1 MPLSGEAQI
10 RSVHLLMALVE
21 KQNLIQCD
29 GLWPLLTLGQRQLER
44 LRSLLD
50 AQSDERP
57 PAQQEAA
64 LAQPHGGDVEFVGR
78 PAGSELNADGLNPAL
93 QNALDKFTLDVTAKA
108 RDGQIDPVFGRD
120 MEIRQMVDILSRRRK
135 TTRSSS
141 VSRAWAR
148 PLWWKAWR
156 CALPKATSP
165 TR

>member
-1 MPLSGEAQI
+1 MQEAWLIASLSGEAQI

-78 PAGSELNADGLNPAL
+78 PAGSGTECGWAQPGA
-93 QNALDKFTLDVTAKA
+93 AERA
-108 RDGQIDPVFGRD
+108 GQIH
-120 MEIRQMVDILSRRRK
+120 SRRHRQSQ
-135 TTRSSS
+135 R
-141 VSRAWAR
+141 R
-148 PLWWKAWR
+148 PD
-156 CALPKATSP
+156 
-165 TR
+165 

>member
-1 MPLSGEAQI
+1 M
-10 RSVHLLMALVE
+10 
-21 KQNLIQCD
+21 
-29 GLWPLLTLGQRQLER
+29 
-44 LRSLLD
+44 LD

-120 MEIRQMVDILSRRRK
+120 TEIRQMVDILSRRRK
-135 TTRSSS
+135 TTNPR
-141 VSRAWAR
+141 R
-148 PLWWKAWR
+148 
-156 CALPKATSP
+156 
-165 TR
+165 